1 MKFGKLLLFMIAL
14 TALLLIHC
22 ETPAPGPP
30 DAGLYHTYAELQA
43 ELPALAARFPG
54 LAKVSV
60 VGKSVE
66 QRDILGIKISDNV
79 DAEEAEPSVLF
90 VGGHHAREWI
100 SVDVPFLLAEYLL
113 ENYQS
118 NVRVKS
124 LVDNGEI
131 WIIPLLNP
139 DGHQYSVTT
148 NRLWRKNRANNGD
161 GSFGVDLNR
170 NYSYQ
175 WGGPGSS
182 GDTFSETYRGP
193 RAFSEPESQALR
205 DLSVNRQFT
214 ALISYHNYSQL
225 VLFPWGY
232 TNAPAPD
239 AALLDQLATTMAD
252 SILQVHNKRYTPQQ
266 SSDLYLASGDAT
278 DWLYGTSQ
286 APAFTIELRPRSSNP
301 GFVLPESDIQA
312 TFEENLPAALFM
324 IQWTQATA
332 SQAGKGVKTD

>member
-1 MKFGKLLLFMIAL
+1 MKKAQLLFLAVVGVLL
-14 TALLLIHC
+14 TLHC
-22 ETPAPGPP
+22 EPPSPGPP

-43 ELPALAARFPG
+43 ELPALAARFPA
-54 LAKVSV
+54 LAQVVV

-66 QRDILGIKISDNV
+66 QRDILALKISDQVEN
-79 DAEEAEPSVLF
+79 EEAEPAVLL

-100 SVDVPFLLAEYLL
+100 SVDVPFLLAKYLL
-113 ENYQS
+113 ENYLS
-118 NVRVKS
+118 SARVKR
-124 LVDNGEI
+124 LVDGGEI

-139 DGHQYSVTT
+139 DGHQYSVTSD
-148 NRLWRKNRANNGD
+148 RLWRKNRANNGD

-182 GDTFSETYRGP
+182 GDTYSETYRGAQP
-193 RAFSEPESQALR
+193 FSEPESRALR
-205 DLSVNRQFT
+205 ELSAREQFT
-214 ALISYHNYSQL
+214 TLISYHNYSQL

-239 AALLDQLATTMAD
+239 EALLDQLATAMAD
-252 SILQVHNKRYTPQQ
+252 RIRRVHGKVYTPQQ

-286 APAFTIELRPRSSNP
+286 VPAFTIELRPRSMNP
-301 GFVLPESDIQA
+301 GFVLPESEIQP
-312 TFEENLPAALFM
+312 TFAENLPAALFL
-324 IQWTQATA
+324 IEWSQTA
-332 SQAGKGVKTD
+332 AAPAAAGTALP